1 MDGGAKTMDD
11 TRTKLTN
18 GAFDESLRAL
28 YGDALQAQKA
38 KYAALIDAFSGAFG
52 PREPMQLFSAPGRSE
67 IGGNHTDHQLGRV
80 LAAAVTMDT
89 LAVVAPRG
97 DNVVRI
103 HSRGYT
109 PLCVSLD
116 NLAPEEGELNESG
129 ALVRGIAERLVQ
141 TGYIVGGFDAVTASD
156 VPKGSGLS
164 SSAAFSI
171 LVCTI
176 FSELYNEG
184 NISPVE
190 QALASKYAEN
200 KHFGKPSGLMDQLA
214 CAVGGFIAIDFEKPD
229 EPKIERVECDLTAL
243 GYAICIVNCG
253 GSHSDLTPE
262 YAAVT
267 REMGDVARY
276 FGKTVLR
283 EVDEGA
289 FYAELGALRKAVSDR
304 AVLRAM
310 HFFGDNARVPLQ
322 VEALRNR
329 DAESFRRL
337 MNESGRSSFML
348 LQNVCPT
355 NPGERGLALALA
367 LSERVLEGR
376 GAWRVHGGG
385 FAGTIQALVPLDLV
399 EPYQAEMERVFGVG
413 CCYRFAVRPVGGTK
427 IG

>member
-1 MDGGAKTMDD
+1 MNT
-11 TRTKLTN
+11 TRSMLES
-18 GAFDESLRAL
+18 GAFDESLLRL
-28 YGDALQAQKA
+28 YGDSVQAQKV
-38 KYAALIDAFSGAFG
+38 KYGALIDAFADAFG
-52 PREPMQLFSAPGRSE
+52 YGDSMQLFSAPGRSE

-89 LAVVAPRG
+89 RAVVVPRS
-97 DNVVRI
+97 DQVVRI
-103 HSRGYT
+103 HSKGYT

-116 NLAPEEGELNESG
+116 RLEPEEGEQNESG
-129 ALVRGIAERLVQ
+129 ALVRGIAQRFVQ
-141 TGYIVGGFDAVTASD
+141 TGRKVGGFDAVTASD

-176 FSELYNEG
+176 FSELYNDG
-184 NISPVE
+184 GVSPVE
-190 QALASKYAEN
+190 QALFSKYAEN

-214 CAVGGFIAIDFEKPD
+214 CAVGGFIAIDFEKPE
-229 EPKIERVECDLTAL
+229 EPKIERIECDLSAL

-267 REMGDVARY
+267 KEMGDVARY

-283 EVDEGA
+283 EVDEYA
-289 FYAELGALRKAVSDR
+289 FYAELGALRKTVSDR
-304 AVLRAM
+304 AIVRAM

-322 VEALRNR
+322 AEALRNR
-329 DAESFRRL
+329 DVESFRRL

-355 NPGERGLALALA
+355 NPQERGLSLALA
-367 LSERVLEGR
+367 LSERLLGDR

-385 FAGTIQALVPLDLV
+385 FAGTIQALVPLDQV
-399 EPYQAEMERVFGVG
+399 EAYQAQMERVFGLG
-413 CCYRFAVRPVGGTK
+413 CCYRFAVRPVGG
-427 IG
+427 IRIA

>member
-1 MDGGAKTMDD
+1 MLPI
-11 TRTKLTN
+11 REKLTN
-18 GAFDESLRAL
+18 GDFDNELSYL
-28 YGDALQAQKA
+28 YGADFEAQKV
-38 KYAALIDAFSGAFG
+38 KYAALADAFEGVMGQNDAA
-52 PREPMQLFSAPGRSE
+52 MLFSAPGRSE

-89 LAVVAPRG
+89 RAVVAKRN
-97 DNVVRI
+97 DNIVRI
-103 HSRGYT
+103 HSQGYT

-116 NLAPEEGELNESG
+116 NLSPDSTEKNASE
-129 ALVRGIAERLVQ
+129 ALVRGIAERLAQ
-141 TGYIVGGFDAVTASD
+141 NGWTVGGFDAVTASD

-176 FSELYNEG
+176 FSELFNDG
-184 NISPVE
+184 RISPVE

-214 CAVGGFIAIDFEKPD
+214 CAVGGFITIDFEQP
-229 EPKIERVECDLTAL
+229 EAPKIEKIECDLESL

-253 GSHSDLTPE
+253 GNHADLTPE

-267 REMGDVARY
+267 QEMGEVARF
-276 FGKTVLR
+276 FGKSVLR

-289 FYAELGALRKAVSDR
+289 FYASIGQLRKAVSDR

-310 HFFGDNARVPLQ
+310 HFFGDNARVPDQ
-322 VEALRNR
+322 AEALSRR
-329 DAESFRRL
+329 DMETFRRL

-355 NPGERGLALALA
+355 DPAERGLALALA
-367 LSERVLEGR
+367 LSERVLGGH

-385 FAGTIQALVPLDLV
+385 FAGTIQALVPLGMVDA
-399 EPYQAEMERVFGVG
+399 YQMEMERAFGPG
-413 CCYRFAVRPVGGTK
+413 CCYRFAVRPVGGMK